1 MNPFQSNWWPT
12 IDISSRV
19 PSHPP
24 SMSDP
29 NIEWLSSP
37 PHEVLSCPQY
47 ATPRIEFECA
57 SDSGEPDATFSSYEH
72 EQRDSCELA
81 ECLSE
86 CMELLKPRASS
97 MSEGRS
103 SETDAIPK
111 EPLDLFD
118 DVDLTNWSLDLF
130 QEHTIDSNGVHQQ
143 YRMEAFGLG
152 TVKKY
157 RRLSYQM
164 EANAKQNRTPI
175 FTSKF
180 PTPMSVMHAQF
191 RKPNL
196 PPASVHQPEESLIAS
211 KALQPSSLPRVCKV
225 QIATKLNKIYWKN
238 GRKNLQC
245 FPACPEHTDF
255 YSMRINNRKHS
266 SVGVCRGPVY
276 CHLFAQTD
284 RKHTKPVL
292 QRASSLSSSMCTPSI
307 LPLKRMYSQGDEP
320 FSTLSHFQSKR
331 DSYVGVNTGGTHQEL
346 IVLGRFERVPQQQ
359 SLAHPGQKKME
370 FLPLP
375 SPKTRLRSTEF
386 EEFRANCFQAVE
398 MEDHRQQKPTGSDGN
413 TMVTQSTWF
422 FLPDVW
428 KVEPVLKKKRK
439 ATRSSPAQTFPFCFR
454 IYIYAR
460 NPPPCRRRETN
471 DSALGNP
478 QSSVFYECIGSTH
491 SEFFELFSTRTVDR
505 VKQKV
510 WSGLPSITPTLNGA
524 LTPSD

>member
-1 MNPFQSNWWPT
+1 MNPLQSNWWPT
-12 IDISSRV
+12 CEASRV

-24 SMSDP
+24 SINES
-29 NIEWLSSP
+29 NFEWLPSP
-37 PHEVLSCPQY
+37 PHEIQSCPQY
-47 ATPRIEFECA
+47 IAPRIDFECA
-57 SDSGEPDATFSSYEH
+57 LGSGELDASFSTYDH

-86 CMELLKPRASS
+86 CMELLKPRSNS
-97 MSEGRS
+97 VSEDHS

-130 QEHTIDSNGVHQQ
+130 QEHTIDSNGIHQQ
-143 YRMEAFGLG
+143 YRMEAIGHG
-152 TVKKY
+152 TMKKY

-164 EANAKQNRTPI
+164 DASSKQNLTPM
-175 FTSKF
+175 FSSKF
-180 PTPMSVMHAQF
+180 PTPLSLMHAQF
-191 RKPNL
+191 RKPTL
-196 PPASVHQPEESLIAS
+196 PPASVPQPEGTLNGS
-211 KALQPSSLPRVCKV
+211 KVLKHTSLPRICKV
-225 QIATKLNKIYWKN
+225 QIVTKLNKIYWKN

-292 QRASSLSSSMCTPSI
+292 QRTSSLTSAICTPSV
-307 LPLKRMYSQGDEP
+307 LPLKRMYSQGDDP
-320 FSTLSHFQSKR
+320 FPALSQFDGKT
-331 DSYVGVNTGGTHQEL
+331 DAYVGVNTGGTHQEL

-359 SLAHPGQKKME
+359 SMIHSGQKRME

-386 EEFRANCFQAVE
+386 EELRANCFQAVE
-398 MEDHRQQKPTGSDGN
+398 MEDHRQQSSMGSN
-413 TMVTQSTWF
+413 VNATVTQSTWF

-460 NPPPCRRRETN
+460 NPPPCRRRETH
-471 DSALGNP
+471 DSSAATSQNT
-478 QSSVFYECIGSTH
+478 VFYECIGSTH
-491 SEFFELFSTRTVDR
+491 SDFFELFSTRTVDR

-510 WSGLPSITPTLNGA
+510 WSGLPSIAPTLA
-524 LTPSD
+524 TP